1 MQDYARLYRKQ
12 HSRNTDSQ
20 TVAEIKSILKS
31 GIKPM
36 AMLTAIILVVN
47 PRP

>member
-20 TVAEIKSILKS
+20 TVKEIKAILRS
-31 GIKPM
+31 GVKPL
-36 AMLTAIILVVN
+36 AMLAAIILVVN